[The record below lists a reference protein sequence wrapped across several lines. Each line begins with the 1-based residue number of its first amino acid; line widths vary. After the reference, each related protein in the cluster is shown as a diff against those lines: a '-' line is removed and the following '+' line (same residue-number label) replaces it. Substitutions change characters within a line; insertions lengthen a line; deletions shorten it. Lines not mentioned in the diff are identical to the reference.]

1 MKKNVLSKNKE
12 RFNMQEENKLL
23 SVAMNIILHSG
34 DSRNLS
40 SKAIEAAKVFN
51 FNEAY
56 FYLNQ
61 AHEEIILAHQSQTS
75 VVQNEARGERYEYSL
90 LFNHAQ
96 DTLMTVMS
104 ELNMARSLI
113 EFAELLNNKIE
124 NMK

>member
-1 MKKNVLSKNKE
+1 
-12 RFNMQEENKLL
+12 MQEDNKLL
-23 SVAMNIILHSG
+23 SVAMEIILHSG

-40 SKAIEAAKVFN
+40 NKALEAAKTFN

-56 FYLNQ
+56 SYLEQ
-61 AHEEIILAHQSQTS
+61 AHEEIVLAHQSQTS
-75 VVQNEARGERYEYSL
+75 VVQNEARGEQYEYSL

-104 ELNMARSLI
+104 ELNMTKSLI

-124 NMK
+124 RIK

>member
-1 MKKNVLSKNKE
+1 
-12 RFNMQEENKLL
+12 MQEENKLL

-40 SKAIEAAKVFN
+40 SKAIESAKVFN